1 MEAPTPTSTSNSTS
15 QFLFGITNQDHVLIT
30 GSAGGIGVMCARM
43 YLEYTNAKV
52 TLQFHSHE
60 ASLSSLLQKY
70 PNRTFSVKADC
81 REETS
86 VVEAVKTAV
95 SHLGPITILIAN
107 HAIFTS
113 QEVPISEMSLEQW
126 KNTLDVNLTGV
137 FLFTREYLRQ
147 LKSYATTLSKSELN
161 ELNANVVIVGST
173 AGEFGEANH
182 ADYSSSKSAIKYG
195 FMRSLKNEIVKI
207 APRGRCN
214 TVEPGWTLTEMAE
227 ESVKRGEHFK
237 ALQTTP
243 LKKIASVE
251 EVGNAILFLSSKKL
265 SGHTTGAILPI
276 HGGMEGHVMYSLE
289 DLHQ

>member
-70 PNRTFSVKADC
+70 PNRTLSVKADC

-107 HAIFTS
+107 HAIFTP
-113 QEVPISEMSLEQW
+113 QVPISEMSLGQW

-161 ELNANVVIVGST
+161 ELNANVVFVGSAAAEFPIVG
-173 AGEFGEANH
+173 H
-182 ADYSSSKSAIKYG
+182 ADYSSSKGAIMYG

-207 APRGRCN
+207 VPRGRCN

-227 ESVKRGEHFK
+227 KSIKQGEHFS

-243 LKKIASVE
+243 LKKIATVE
-251 EVGNAILFLSSKKL
+251 DVSNAILFLSSKKL